1 VIVGTFSYFSG
12 FNWVPYNY
20 ARMGGLRQG
29 HKLISLMKETYQAVL
44 DMITQGNQ
52 GNQIPGLL
60 QQV

>member
-1 VIVGTFSYFSG
+1 
-12 FNWVPYNY
+12 
-20 ARMGGLRQG
+20 MGGLRQG
-29 HKLISLMKETYQAVL
+29 HKLISLMKETYQTVL